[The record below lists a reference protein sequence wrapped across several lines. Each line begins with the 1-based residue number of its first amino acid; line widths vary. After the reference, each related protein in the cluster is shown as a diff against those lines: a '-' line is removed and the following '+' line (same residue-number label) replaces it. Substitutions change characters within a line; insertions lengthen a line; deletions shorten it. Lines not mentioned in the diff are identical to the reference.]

1 MPKPHRLR
9 LKISAQRGT
18 LPIYNN
24 VLTLEQCK
32 QTLNKGTKKYTNE
45 EVKAIR
51 DYLYLLAGI
60 ELEHNQLKTN

>member
-1 MPKPHRLR
+1 M
-9 LKISAQRGT
+9 KISAQRGT
-18 LPIYNN
+18 LPIYDN

-32 QTLNKGTKKYTNE
+32 QTLNKGTKKYNNE

>member
-1 MPKPHRLR
+1 M
-9 LKISAQRGT
+9 
-18 LPIYNN
+18 
-24 VLTLEQCK
+24 LTLEQCK
-32 QTLNKGTKKYTNE
+32 QTLNKGMKKYNNE